1 MNSQFHIL
9 LLFLVTRLS
18 SLVRCLPRTLL
29 SCASSVFTLR
39 ASMTHFPRYVESVT
53 LSMNL
58 ATSPS
63 LQIVR
68 IRT

>member
-1 MNSQFHIL
+1 MV
-9 LLFLVTRLS
+9 LLFSQLCVYDGPS
-18 SLVRCLPRTLL
+18 SQDTMIMTQGKMINHTMIMAQP
-29 SCASSVFTLR
+29 
-39 ASMTHFPRYVESVT
+39 SMTHFPRYVESVT